1 MTELAD
7 KKSKIAKAF
16 DNIGKSNGTV
26 APHTDSNQFAVAYE
40 YFVADQLESA
50 AKKRKEQAKK
60 AAAEAGIL
68 EFKKTPG
75 TTEMCW
81 ENELLAI
88 TAKTNNAAEK
98 LDADLLRNELMK
110 KLGTD
115 EAAKLLKKCTKSATP
130 ATTISF
136 VVK

>member
-16 DNIGKSNGTV
+16 ENIGRTNGT
-26 APHTDSNQFAVAYE
+26 AQPQSDSNQFALAYE
-40 YFVADQLESA
+40 FFVADQLESA
-50 AKKRKEQAKK
+50 AKKRKETAKK
-60 AAAEAGIL
+60 ACVEADLWDMKKVPGVTEEL
-68 EFKKTPG
+68 WSNEFVS
-75 TTEMCW
+75 
-81 ENELLAI
+81 I
-88 TAKTNNAAEK
+88 IAKTNNAAEK
-98 LDADLLRNELMK
+98 IDNDLLRNELMK

-115 EAAKLLKKCTKSATP
+115 EAAKLLKKCMKSATP